1 MEGLLLCTSG
11 LVLLIGLVALIEG
24 STRIVEHSL
33 HRRRVQKGTQASCVF
48 KRHVLEETEDVPP
61 RNRY

>member
-33 HRRRVQKGTQASCVF
+33 RRGRVQK
-48 KRHVLEETEDVPP
+48 
-61 RNRY
+61 